1 MGAGPPPKV
10 SLQISEYVVPTKV
23 GDRTAMVITPR
34 SHVRVDPSS
43 VESEGKM
50 TALDETLLREA
61 QARSPRIT
69 FCVFRGRS
77 DEDDGSWRFADG
89 MTQAQDRDL
98 AARLLPG
105 QMICYRGLLRAG
117 VSLFVHADWG
127 ERETDAYRWAVD
139 HRIAE
144 LRDEVHPG
152 ETTGTSAGAIDL
164 WILRNLTFF
173 FTLSFA
179 KLIETILP
187 DKLALM
193 ETRME
198 RIRRLVGL
206 LPP

>member
-1 MGAGPPPKV
+1 MGQVRPSV
-10 SLQISEYVVPTKV
+10 SVQISEYVVPTKV

-34 SHVRVDPSS
+34 THVRVGLSA
-43 VESEGKM
+43 VEHVDGMS
-50 TALDETLLREA
+50 ALDETLLREA

-77 DEDDGSWRFADG
+77 DEGDGSWCFADA
-89 MTQAQDRDL
+89 MTQAQDREL
-98 AARLLPG
+98 ASKLLPG
-105 QMICYRGLLRAG
+105 QMIAYRGLLRAG

-127 ERETDAYRWAVD
+127 ERETDAFRWAVD
-139 HRIAE
+139 HRIAA
-144 LRDEVHPG
+144 LREEIEPDETV
-152 ETTGTSAGAIDL
+152 GTSASAIDL

-179 KLIETILP
+179 KMIETILP

-193 ETRME
+193 EARME